1 MKIKK
6 ILTLIVLTFSTLFCV
21 NQSFAELKPVVVES
35 GLVRGVEENG
45 LAVYRGIPFAAPPI
59 GDLRWKA
66 PQKAAS
72 WDGILEAKNFQAS
85 CPQAVIPNILSMNS
99 DVGKQSED
107 CLYLNI
113 WTPAKPDNNE
123 KLPVMVWIHGGG
135 LAQGASFQANFT
147 GENIAKKGVVFV
159 SIAYRLNIFGFLAHP
174 ELSAENEHGVSGN
187 YGLLDQIAALQWIHD
202 NISAFGGNPDN
213 VTIFGESAGGISVSM
228 LCASPLA
235 KGLFNRAI
243 SQSGGS
249 FGPIEKTRLWGI
261 QDLKS
266 AESFG
271 KNYLEGKGYS
281 SIKDLR
287 KLSAEELE
295 PLGRPNSPLGLFW
308 PVCDNYLITGDP
320 YRLYQDGKYN
330 DVDILIGINS
340 NEGGIFFSEP
350 YSKEEFIN
358 YMDIFGDMK
367 SEALKIYPANNDSE
381 ALESRRAVFQ
391 DTVLGW
397 HTYTWARLQSST
409 GKSRIYVYYFT
420 QNEPEHDFGPILE
433 GAAHSDEINYVFGH
447 MDWNNNFHYTND
459 DKKFSE
465 QIMSYWVNFART
477 GNPNGEGLPEWHIYE
492 NDKNSVMY
500 LNGLGSK
507 AGVMPHKERMD
518 FLTKFFE
525 EFIYVHIGQDV
536 LTIKPENNSS
546 AKAFINLLRK
556 NDLTVEMHDYG
567 NFEKVGSIG
576 SNLPRNDK
584 PITTKPGDVILYQGN
599 QITIYYDENS
609 WNFTKLGE
617 VQGLGQTE
625 LKSILGDGNVSVRFS
640 LRK

>member
-1 MKIKK
+1 MILFPTWNKEKFKLKGDSVFIMKIKK
-6 ILTLIVLTFSTLFCV
+6 ISILAVIILTALCV
-21 NQSFAELKPVVVES
+21 GQSFAKLKPVAIES
-35 GLVRGVEENG
+35 GLVRGVEEDG

-66 PQKAAS
+66 PQKNTA

-99 DVGKQSED
+99 NVGRQSED

-113 WTPAKPDNNE
+113 WTPAKPDAVIDGN
-123 KLPVMVWIHGGG
+123 LPVMVWIHGGG

-159 SIAYRLNIFGFLAHP
+159 SIGYRLNIFGFLAHP

-249 FGPIEKTRLWGI
+249 FGPIEKTRFWGI

-266 AESFG
+266 AEVFG
-271 KNYLEGKGYS
+271 KEYLEGKGYS
-281 SIKDLR
+281 SINDLR

-295 PLGRPNSPLGLFW
+295 PLGRPSSPLGLFW
-308 PVCDNYLITGDP
+308 PVCDNYLIAGDP

-330 DVDILIGINS
+330 SVDILIGINS

-350 YSKEEFIN
+350 YSKEEFVR

-367 SEALKIYPANNDSE
+367 SEALKVYPANDDDE
-381 ALESRRAVFQ
+381 ALESYRAVFQ

-397 HTYTWARLQSST
+397 PTYTWARLQSST
-409 GKSRIYVYYFT
+409 QSSTGKSRVYLYYFT

-447 MDWNNNFHYTND
+447 MGWENNFHYTD
-459 DKKFSE
+459 EDKKFSE
-465 QIMSYWVNFART
+465 QVMSYWVNFART
-477 GNPNGEGLPEWHIYE
+477 GNPNGEGLPEWPEYE
-492 NDKNSVMY
+492 NDKDSVMY
-500 LNGLGSK
+500 LNASGSK
-507 AGVMPHKERMD
+507 AGAIPHNARMD

-525 EFIYVHIGQDV
+525 AI
-536 LTIKPENNSS
+536 
-546 AKAFINLLRK
+546 RK
-556 NDLTVEMHDYG
+556 
-567 NFEKVGSIG
+567 K
-576 SNLPRNDK
+576 
-584 PITTKPGDVILYQGN
+584 
-599 QITIYYDENS
+599 
-609 WNFTKLGE
+609 
-617 VQGLGQTE
+617 
-625 LKSILGDGNVSVRFS
+625 
-640 LRK
+640 